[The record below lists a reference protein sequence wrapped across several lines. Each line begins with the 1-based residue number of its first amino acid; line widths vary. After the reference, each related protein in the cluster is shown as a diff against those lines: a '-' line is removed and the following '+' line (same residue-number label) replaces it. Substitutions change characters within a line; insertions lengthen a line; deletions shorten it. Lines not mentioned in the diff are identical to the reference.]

1 MSPEVPGKFEESDVF
16 FTHVIQD
23 PNRTRSSAGQPEDF
37 PSRAAEFSLQRHH
50 LFSRRVKTLLEKL
63 LENVHEDVTKIT
75 LNLATERV
83 KQRQKQLLGFE
94 QSVPLDVIREDP
106 QAQSISLAAF
116 QSDVAQILPSAKIS
130 DHEGV

>member
-1 MSPEVPGKFEESDVF
+1 
-16 FTHVIQD
+16 
-23 PNRTRSSAGQPEDF
+23 
-37 PSRAAEFSLQRHH
+37 
-50 LFSRRVKTLLEKL
+50 